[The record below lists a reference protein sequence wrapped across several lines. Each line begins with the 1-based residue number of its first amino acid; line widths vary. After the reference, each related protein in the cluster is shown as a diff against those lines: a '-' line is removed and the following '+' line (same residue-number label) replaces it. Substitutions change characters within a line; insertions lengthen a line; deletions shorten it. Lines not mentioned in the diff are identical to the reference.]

1 MVKLNS
7 KNREQYMNVIFDALQ
22 YENEEQFRG
31 VFLDLHPS
39 DQADMIKQLSKE
51 QRAIVYTYIK
61 PEEFALTFE
70 NFNIEDQ
77 QVFFSELDEAYTSH
91 MFDEMFTDDVVYFLA
106 SIEDEKAEHII
117 DKMTDEKA
125 EEIRVLLSY
134 KEETAGSVMTKE
146 LVSISSINTVG
157 NVIEQLRE
165 EAPSAEI
172 IYYNYVVDED
182 HSLVG
187 VVSLRDLITSSPG
200 KLIKDVMSINIL
212 SVPVE
217 MDQEDVANVIKKYD
231 LLAVPVVDK
240 HKRLLGIVTVDD
252 IIDILEEET
261 TEDFG
266 EISGSK
272 GTFDINISP
281 LVAARKRSPWIITL
295 MFFGLITG
303 SVIGSFEET
312 LEAIV
317 LLAVFIPMIMDSA
330 GNVGTQSLGVAVR
343 GLALGTIEKGSFVKI
358 IRRELSTGALIGLI
372 CMVLITALIA
382 LFYGNPILG
391 LIVGVSILITLTV
404 SAAIGAIVPLIID
417 KLNFDPAIASGPF
430 ITTLNDIIGL
440 LIYFS
445 IATALMD
452 VI

>member
-1 MVKLNS
+1 
-7 KNREQYMNVIFDALQ
+7 YMNVIFDALQ

-31 VFLDLHPS
+31 VFLNLNTYN
-39 DQADMIKQLSKE
+39 QAYMIKQLSKE

-187 VVSLRDLITSSPG
+187 VV
-200 KLIKDVMSINIL
+200 
-212 SVPVE
+212 
-217 MDQEDVANVIKKYD
+217 
-231 LLAVPVVDK
+231 
-240 HKRLLGIVTVDD
+240 
-252 IIDILEEET
+252 
-261 TEDFG
+261 
-266 EISGSK
+266 
-272 GTFDINISP
+272 
-281 LVAARKRSPWIITL
+281 
-295 MFFGLITG
+295 
-303 SVIGSFEET
+303 
-312 LEAIV
+312 
-317 LLAVFIPMIMDSA
+317 
-330 GNVGTQSLGVAVR
+330 
-343 GLALGTIEKGSFVKI
+343 
-358 IRRELSTGALIGLI
+358 
-372 CMVLITALIA
+372 
-382 LFYGNPILG
+382 
-391 LIVGVSILITLTV
+391 
-404 SAAIGAIVPLIID
+404 
-417 KLNFDPAIASGPF
+417 
-430 ITTLNDIIGL
+430 
-440 LIYFS
+440 
-445 IATALMD
+445 
-452 VI
+452 

>member
-1 MVKLNS
+1 
-7 KNREQYMNVIFDALQ
+7 MNVIFDALQ

-317 LLAVFIPMIMDSA
+317 LPAVFIPMIMDSA